1 MLLDLYINFNGFNM
15 HLLCFIWNSYIMFY
29 GFLLIY
35 FWVDGYT
42 WFMFYFVTILLI
54 YECIFKAKSLK
65 EIEMP
70 IIKVSIVIKI
80 INNLESAIN

>member
-1 MLLDLYINFNGFNM
+1 
-15 HLLCFIWNSYIMFY
+15 
-29 GFLLIY
+29 
-35 FWVDGYT
+35 
-42 WFMFYFVTILLI
+42 MFYFVTILLI